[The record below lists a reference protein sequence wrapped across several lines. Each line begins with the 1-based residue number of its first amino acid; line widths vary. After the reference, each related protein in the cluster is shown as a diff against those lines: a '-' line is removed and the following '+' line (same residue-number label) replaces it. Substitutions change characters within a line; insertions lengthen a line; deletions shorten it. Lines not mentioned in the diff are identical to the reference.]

1 MKTAT
6 KQCTQNIQHLNR
18 IQGQIE
24 ALKKYIEDDKCC
36 GEIAQLSTSIAK
48 SFDTLRS
55 NTLKNFIL
63 NEFVFDNKI
72 SAAKIKK
79 MERIINLY
87 KK

>member
-1 MKTAT
+1 MKVAT

-24 ALKKYIEDDKCC
+24 TLKKYIEDNKCC

-48 SFDTLRS
+48 SFDTLRA

-63 NEFVFDNKI
+63 NEFSSDKKV
-72 SAAKIKK
+72 SVTKIKK
-79 MERIINLY
+79 LENIINLY

>member
-1 MKTAT
+1 MKVAT

-24 ALKKYIEDDKCC
+24 TLKKYIEDNKCC

-48 SFDTLRS
+48 SFDTLRA

-63 NEFVFDNKI
+63 NEFSSDKKV
-72 SAAKIKK
+72 SVTKIKK
-79 MERIINLY
+79 LKNIINLY